1 VTKASIE
8 SKLVSIISTQ
18 LSINEDEIKPNL
30 NFVDD
35 LGADS
40 LDLVEMIMEIE
51 EEFKIEI
58 SDEDVEGMS
67 KVKDLIDYISKVKK

>member
-1 VTKASIE
+1 MTKASIE